1 MSAREQRLYSLL
13 QQAAHRLKTT
23 ADRSLLDSGGIT
35 TAQAAVLAI
44 LSDTDGMSQKELAQ
58 KLRLNES
65 AMTAM
70 IGRLAEKRWVKRV
83 RDPDDA
89 RARRVHLT
97 RAGRDAVGR
106 IERPFGEINDLLDRT
121 LGRERTNRFAEDLR
135 DVIEALE
142 TDAT

>member
-1 MSAREQRLYSLL
+1 
-13 QQAAHRLKTT
+13 
-23 ADRSLLDSGGIT
+23 
-35 TAQAAVLAI
+35 
-44 LSDTDGMSQKELAQ
+44 MSQKELAG

-70 IGRLAEKRWVKRV
+70 VGRLAEKRWIKRV

-121 LGRERTNRFAEDLR
+121 LGRERTNRFAQDLR